1 MQRAHAIRAAEI
13 EQFNRDLNDPSKNP
27 ALRPAVA
34 AAAAAPEVENDGQEE
49 RPPLERRPARGFGRL
64 PARLPEPRM
73 AAQLAPNPPLE
84 RGT

>member
-49 RPPLERRPARGFGRL
+49 RPPL
-64 PARLPEPRM
+64 
-73 AAQLAPNPPLE
+73 
-84 RGT
+84 